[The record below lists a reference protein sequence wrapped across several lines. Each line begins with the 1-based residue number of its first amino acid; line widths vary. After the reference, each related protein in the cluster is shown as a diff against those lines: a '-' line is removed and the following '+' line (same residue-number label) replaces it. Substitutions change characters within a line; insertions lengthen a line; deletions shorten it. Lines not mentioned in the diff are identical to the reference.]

1 MASAAQVLANQA
13 NAKLSTGPVTDAGKS
28 IAAQNSRKHGFTART
43 LIVPDEDRAAFET
56 MRAQLVKDVRP
67 EGALEDALFE
77 RLLLASWNLQRITR
91 HESRLLDETDPF
103 APDSPAAAGF
113 DRLVR
118 YRRDLER
125 SFSSA
130 LAELRKLQTQRAAL
144 LQKEDVIIRAVY
156 ETTPLAEIS
165 RLTRDTDRF
174 LDSGRHVMESATFSM
189 DRKSAIRR
197 HNEQLRAERNA
208 ADSLAAKAAAVQNGA
223 DSSAAKAAAA

>member
-13 NAKLSTGPVTDAGKS
+13 NAQLSTGPVTEAGKS

-43 LIVPDEDRAAFET
+43 LVVPDEDR
-56 MRAQLVKDVRP
+56 
-67 EGALEDALFE
+67 
-77 RLLLASWNLQRITR
+77 ASWNLQRITR
-91 HESRLLDETDPF
+91 HETRLLGETDPF
-103 APDSPAAAGF
+103 APDSPGAAAF
-113 DRLVR
+113 DRLTR

-165 RLTRDTDRF
+165 RLTKDTDRF
-174 LDSGRHVMESATFSM
+174 LDSGRHILESATFSM
-189 DRKSAIRR
+189 NRKSAIRR
-197 HNEQLRAERNA
+197 HNEELCAGQNEA
-208 ADSLAAKAAAVQNGA
+208 APPAAM
-223 DSSAAKAAAA
+223 AAAA